1 MLWKLS
7 SYSYISFFTS
17 LLSLSLCAL
26 YWLQVCIDL
35 ANWTD
40 LNKVKVK
47 VAQSCPTLW
56 DLMHYTVH
64 GILQARILEWV
75 AVPFS
80 RGSSQPR
87 DRTQVFHIAS
97 RFFTQ
102 VSRIAGRF
110 FTRWA
115 TREAQES
122 LHQGIFP
129 NQELNQGLLHCIW
142 ILYQLSYQGSPILNK
157 KITILHPVTVTNMYA
172 TFLTKN
178 RIRLHMF

>member
-1 MLWKLS
+1 MLWKIS
-7 SYSYISFFTS
+7 SYSFISFFTS

-56 DLMHYTVH
+56 NPMDYTVH

-80 RGSSQPR
+80 RGPSKPR
-87 DRTQVFHIAS
+87 DRTQVSCIVGG
-97 RFFTQ
+97 FFTQ
-102 VSRIAGRF
+102 VSCIAGGF
-110 FTRWA
+110 FTNWA
-115 TREAQES
+115 IREAPFWTERLQFSS
-122 LHQGIFP
+122 LWLWLICI
-129 NQELNQGLLHCIW
+129 LLFS
-142 ILYQLSYQGSPILNK
+142 Q
-157 KITILHPVTVTNMYA
+157 
-172 TFLTKN
+172 KN
-178 RIRLHMF
+178 RIRLHMFSKMCF